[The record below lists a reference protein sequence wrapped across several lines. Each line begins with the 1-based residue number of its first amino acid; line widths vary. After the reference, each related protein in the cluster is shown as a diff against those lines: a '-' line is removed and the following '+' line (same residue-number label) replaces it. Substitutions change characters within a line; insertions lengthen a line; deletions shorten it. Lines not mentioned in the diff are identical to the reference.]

1 MSFAHLASLIASGAP
16 IPGIRDIPDKLAE
29 GEPSVS
35 KVGVKRKPWETAESE
50 TLAEPPAN
58 EDKVVEE
65 GLGQV

>member
-35 KVGVKRKPWETAESE
+35 TVGVKRKPWENA
-50 TLAEPPAN
+50 PAVSKGDA
-58 EDKVVEE
+58 EDKVIEE
-65 GLGQV
+65 GTGQV